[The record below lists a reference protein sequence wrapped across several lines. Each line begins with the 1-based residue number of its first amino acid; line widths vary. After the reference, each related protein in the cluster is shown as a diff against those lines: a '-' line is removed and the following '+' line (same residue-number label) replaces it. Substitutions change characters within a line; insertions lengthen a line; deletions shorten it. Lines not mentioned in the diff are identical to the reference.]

1 MRGPISTP
9 SRSPGPTRTAA
20 ARSRM
25 RDTMASPAPP
35 TATTAEM
42 AMQRSPAEP

>member
-9 SRSPGPTRTAA
+9 SRWPGPTRTAA

-25 RDTMASPAPP
+25 RETMAPPASP
-35 TATTAEM
+35 TATTAEI
-42 AMQRSPAEP
+42 AMHRSPAEP